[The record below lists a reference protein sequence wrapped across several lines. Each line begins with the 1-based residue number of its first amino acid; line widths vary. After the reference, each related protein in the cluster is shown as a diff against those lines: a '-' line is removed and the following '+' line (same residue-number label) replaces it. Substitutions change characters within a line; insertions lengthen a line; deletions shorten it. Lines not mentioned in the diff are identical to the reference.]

1 MFFRRYVLTA
11 AHCQKVSDPIAQV
24 VLGEHDLNEDRDCGK
39 CDPVQKFDININ
51 DVTVHEDWIP
61 EKVAT
66 NANDIALIRLPRL
79 ATTYYEKTRYLQ
91 MWIDVF
97 TKILFCSGEIIYLPI
112 SARVVPICLGW
123 NEDEKVPLDKQIAAG
138 WGRTNNNYFDKG
150 DVDETGAFSSILLK
164 VETPFIPIAEC
175 KRKHSVFNI
184 ITDEKQVCAG
194 GLSGKDSCSGD
205 SGGPLITYDGVD
217 PYTSHKYLY
226 GIVSFGTRKCGS
238 VSITHLYFNMYI
250 LITYQ
255 NA

>member
-1 MFFRRYVLTA
+1 MYK
-11 AHCQKVSDPIAQV
+11 Q
-24 VLGEHDLNEDRDCGK
+24 
-39 CDPVQKFDININ
+39 
-51 DVTVHEDWIP
+51 
-61 EKVAT
+61 
-66 NANDIALIRLPRL
+66 
-79 ATTYYEKTRYLQ
+79 TYFSTL
-91 MWIDVF
+91 
-97 TKILFCSGEIIYLPI
+97 GEIISLPI

-184 ITDEKQVCAG
+184 ITDDKQVCAG

-238 VSITHLYFNMYI
+238 VSITHMYFNMYI

-255 NA
+255 NT

>member
-1 MFFRRYVLTA
+1 MKRQGIHKCELMYKQTYVST
-11 AHCQKVSDPIAQV
+11 
-24 VLGEHDLNEDRDCGK
+24 LG
-39 CDPVQKFDININ
+39 
-51 DVTVHEDWIP
+51 
-61 EKVAT
+61 
-66 NANDIALIRLPRL
+66 
-79 ATTYYEKTRYLQ
+79 
-91 MWIDVF
+91 
-97 TKILFCSGEIIYLPI
+97 KIISLPI

-123 NEDEKVPLDKQIAAG
+123 NEDGKVPLDEQIVAG

-238 VSITHLYFNMYI
+238 VSTSYTFVFRYI
-250 LITYQ
+250 LIWYQ
-255 NA
+255 N